1 MSLEDVFNVEALPA
15 LPTIPKD
22 WKDVGGNCL
31 KIDVNCFQWEK
42 IVMMLKLEKNAV
54 QFLEVVQ
61 FRL

>member
-15 LPTIPKD
+15 LPTIQKD